1 MPDTSLAFHLRNDIL
16 TDRSVSIPEMIMVQ
30 STNAASGMVPPAP
43 GGTAILDAALRLFA
57 ERGFDG
63 TSMRQVSEAAGVSK
77 ANIYHHFESKEALY
91 IAVLRSSVADTRELL
106 KDLADPTERFETRVA
121 RYARAHL
128 AHIFEHAMASRLILR
143 EALAGDESQARTLA
157 DQVVGENFRQLIAI
171 LHEGQR
177 AGVLKADI
185 DPALCATLLVGANV
199 FFFQAQSVLRHITEV
214 TFATDPERYS
224 EGIIDVLLHGML
236 DVAGPAKKRRG

>member
-1 MPDTSLAFHLRNDIL
+1 MAQ
-16 TDRSVSIPEMIMVQ
+16 SI
-30 STNAASGMVPPAP
+30 NAAKGLIPPAA
-43 GGTAILDAALRLFA
+43 GEKVILDAALRLFA

-63 TSMRQVSEAAGVSK
+63 ASMRQVSEAAGVSK

-106 KDLADPTERFETRVA
+106 KDLADPAERFEMRVA

-128 AHIFEHAMASRLILR
+128 AHIFEHTLASRLILR
-143 EALAGDESQARTLA
+143 EALAGDESQARALA

-171 LHEGQR
+171 LQEGQR

-224 EGIIDVLLHGML
+224 EGVIDMLLHGML
-236 DVAGPAKKRRG
+236 DVAEPTKKRRG